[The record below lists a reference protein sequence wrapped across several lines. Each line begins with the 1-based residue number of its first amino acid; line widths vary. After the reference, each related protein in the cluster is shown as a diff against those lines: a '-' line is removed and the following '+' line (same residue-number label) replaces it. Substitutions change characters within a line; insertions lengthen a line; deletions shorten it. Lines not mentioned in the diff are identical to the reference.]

1 VIGAVETDTSYTT
14 LAGDIAMRVS
24 GKNSRRL
31 GDVRIALLVLCAGV
45 LLAACKHNNNG
56 MSKGLWVANGTT
68 VLEYIPAQFTSGVVD
83 AAPHLMISGGA
94 VGTPQGVTFDSAGD
108 LWVMDPGATV
118 NGAANTPAL
127 LKFSAMQLAA
137 LKTSPN
143 PEPTAII
150 TSTSLAFP
158 QQSVFDGKG
167 NQWVADHN
175 NNTILVFTA
184 AQMMAT
190 GTNATVPAVV
200 ISSAAFNGPLGIV
213 FDKAGNLWVANNGG
227 VPGANGAMSDAGT
240 SIVEFAAA
248 HLPTPGSGMLT
259 PDLTPDI
266 TLTDNGQNS
275 IQSPWEL
282 AFDSAGNLWSSN
294 AGGTFSLV
302 EFAKA
307 TLAATGTPTPAV
319 TINTTMDMGN
329 PTLSATNGLC
339 FDNAGDLAAT
349 SSATPFSIPFYKA
362 PLKSGAI
369 TPSTFIIGA
378 ATTLSAPAGCN
389 FGPLVN

>member
-1 VIGAVETDTSYTT
+1 
-14 LAGDIAMRVS
+14 MRVS

-31 GDVRIALLVLCAGV
+31 GDVRVALLVLCAGV
-45 LLAACKHNNNG
+45 LLTACKHNNNG
-56 MSKGLWVANGTT
+56 MNKGLWVANGTT
-68 VLEYIPAQFTSGVVD
+68 VLEYIPSQFTAGVVN
-83 AAPHLMISGGA
+83 AAPHHIISGGA

-118 NGAANTPAL
+118 AGVANTPAL

-167 NQWVADHN
+167 NQWVSDHN

-190 GTNATVPAVV
+190 GTNATIPAVV
-200 ISSAAFNGPLGIV
+200 IDSAAFNGPLGIA
-213 FDKAGNLWVANNGG
+213 FDAAGNLWVANNGG
-227 VPGANGAMSDAGT
+227 VPGANNTMSAAGT
-240 SIVEFAAA
+240 TIVEFTAA
-248 HLPTPGSGMLT
+248 HLPTPGNGMLT
-259 PDLTPDI
+259 PNLTPDL

-275 IQSPWEL
+275 IQAPWEL
-282 AFDSAGNLWSSN
+282 AFDSKGNLWSSN
-294 AGGTFSLV
+294 SGGTFSLV

-307 TLAATGTPTPAV
+307 SLMATGTPTPAV

-329 PTLSATNGLC
+329 PTLIATNGLC
-339 FDNAGDLAAT
+339 FDSAGDIAAT
-349 SSATPFSIPFYKA
+349 SAETPFSIPFYKA

-369 TPSTFIIGA
+369 TPSTFFIGA
-378 ATTLSAPAGCN
+378 ATTLNAPAGCN

>member
-1 VIGAVETDTSYTT
+1 
-14 LAGDIAMRVS
+14 MHVS
-24 GKNSRRL
+24 GKNFRRL
-31 GDVRIALLVLCAGV
+31 GDVRVALLVLCAGV
-45 LLAACKHNNNG
+45 LLAACKHSNQG
-56 MSKGLWVANGTT
+56 ITKGLWVANGTT
-68 VLEYIPAQFTSGVVD
+68 VLEYIPSQLTSGVVN
-83 AAPHLMISGGA
+83 AAPHFVISGGA

-118 NGAANTPAL
+118 NGVANTPAL

-137 LKTSPN
+137 LKTTPS

-158 QQSVFDGKG
+158 QQSVFDSKG
-167 NQWVADHN
+167 NQWVSDHN

-200 ISSAAFNGPLGIV
+200 LSSAAFNGPLGIA
-213 FDKAGNLWVANNGG
+213 FDSAGNLWVANNGG
-227 VPGANGAMSDAGT
+227 VPGANGAMSAAGT
-240 SIVEFAAA
+240 TIVEFAAA

-259 PDLTPDI
+259 PDLMPDI

-282 AFDSAGNLWSSN
+282 QFDSAQNLWSSN
-294 AGGTFSLV
+294 SGGTFSLV

-307 TLAATGTPTPAV
+307 SLTATGTPTPAV
-319 TINTTMDMGN
+319 TISAATDMGTT
-329 PTLSATNGLC
+329 TLSATNGLC
-339 FDNAGDLAAT
+339 FDNLGDVAAT
-349 SSATPFSIPFYKA
+349 SSVAPFSIPFYKA
-362 PLKSGAI
+362 PLKTGAL
-369 TPSTFIIGA
+369 TPSTFIFGT
-378 ATTLSAPAGCN
+378 ATTLEAPAGCN

>member
-1 VIGAVETDTSYTT
+1 VIGAMETDTSYTT

-24 GKNSRRL
+24 GKTSRRL
-31 GDVRIALLVLCAGV
+31 GDVRVALLVLCAG
-45 LLAACKHNNNG
+45 LLLTACKHNNNG
-56 MSKGLWVANGTT
+56 MNKGLWVANGTT
-68 VLEYIPAQFTSGVVD
+68 VLEYIPAQFTAGVVN

-108 LWVMDPGATV
+108 LWVLDPGATV
-118 NGAANTPAL
+118 SGVANTPAL
-127 LKFSAMQLAA
+127 LKFTAMQLAA
-137 LKTSPN
+137 LKTTPN
-143 PEPTAII
+143 PEPAAII

-213 FDKAGNLWVANNGG
+213 FDSAGNLWVANNGG
-227 VPGANGAMSDAGT
+227 VPGANGAMSDPGT

-259 PDLTPDI
+259 PDLMPDI

-275 IQSPWEL
+275 IQAPWEL
-282 AFDSAGNLWSSN
+282 AFDSMGNLWSSN
-294 AGGTFSLV
+294 SGGTFSLV

-307 TLAATGTPTPAV
+307 SLTATGTPAPAV

-329 PTLSATNGLC
+329 PTLNATNGLC
-339 FDNAGDLAAT
+339 FDNAGDIAAT
-349 SSATPFSIPFYKA
+349 SAETPFSIPFYKA

-378 ATTLSAPAGCN
+378 ATTLDAPAGCN

>member
-1 VIGAVETDTSYTT
+1 
-14 LAGDIAMRVS
+14 MRVS

-31 GDVRIALLVLCAGV
+31 GDVRVALLVLCAGV
-45 LLAACKHNNNG
+45 LLTACKHNNG
-56 MSKGLWVANGTT
+56 MNKGLWVANGTT
-68 VLEYIPAQFTSGVVD
+68 VLEYIPSQFTAGVVN

-108 LWVMDPGATV
+108 LWVIDPGATV
-118 NGAANTPAL
+118 SGVANTPAL
-127 LKFSAMQLAA
+127 LKFTAMQLSA

-150 TSTSLAFP
+150 TSTSLSFP

-167 NQWVADHN
+167 NQWVSDHN

-184 AQMMAT
+184 AQLMAT

-213 FDKAGNLWVANNGG
+213 FDSAGNLWVANNGG
-227 VPGANGAMSDAGT
+227 VPIAGGAAGAMSDPGT
-240 SIVEFAAA
+240 SIVEFTAA

-275 IQSPWEL
+275 IQAPWEL
-282 AFDSAGNLWSSN
+282 AFDSMGNLWSSN
-294 AGGTFSLV
+294 SGGTFSLV

-307 TLAATGTPTPAV
+307 SLTATGTPAPAV
-319 TINTTMDMGN
+319 TINTVMDMGN
-329 PTLSATNGLC
+329 PTLNATNGLC
-339 FDNAGDLAAT
+339 FDNVGDIAAT
-349 SSATPFSIPFYKA
+349 SAEAPFSIPFYKA

-369 TPSTFIIGA
+369 TPSTFFIGA
-378 ATTLSAPAGCN
+378 ATTLDAPAGCN